1 MSTSSLSN
9 YLSAQK
15 SRFLADQGQ
24 GWTIAMG
31 NEAGDLDSL
40 ASSIAYAWLLSHTS
54 ATDGK
59 AIALITT
66 SRQDFVLRA
75 ENVYAL
81 QLAGIGE
88 QFQELLCPEDLPKPN
103 LCTNYAL
110 VDHNSLHPDY
120 AKPDAQVIAV
130 IDHHEDEG
138 KYLDTA
144 SPRIIEPSGSC
155 ASLVTGLIMSNP
167 TLQIPPELAT
177 LLLCAIQVDTQGL
190 RKGGKALN
198 MDHKASAWLLPRS
211 NASSSDG
218 ASVQTIGT
226 SMALRDHPLIKSLS
240 STLSAK
246 KLAVSHLTPRD
257 LLRRDY
263 KEYNLN
269 LSPSVSPGHA
279 SLIKAGLATVPL
291 RLSSFFS
298 PSPTSAVT
306 AIQDWMKERGLSV
319 LGVLTT
325 FRSRKGKG
333 KREQMWVV
341 DEESSG
347 RQLSQGLFCGLE
359 ANGVLQLK
367 SAKFKRYGFKNHAG
381 IEESDEE
388 DKSDVGDLQT
398 EEPVGRRQ
406 GPDESPFS
414 APFIAR
420 VYKQKDASA
429 TRKLVAPI
437 LKQILE

>member
-1 MSTSSLSN
+1 MSTPSLSN

-15 SRFLADQGQ
+15 PRFLANQGR
-24 GWTIAMG
+24 GWTIVMG

-40 ASSIAYAWLLSHTS
+40 ASSIAYAWLLSHTT
-54 ATDGK
+54 AP
-59 AIALITT
+59 AIALLTT
-66 SRQDFVLRA
+66 ACQDFVLRA

-88 QFQELLCPEDLPKPN
+88 QFQGLLCPEDLPKPN
-103 LCTNYAL
+103 LCTSYAL

-120 AKPDAQVIAV
+120 AKPNTQVVAV
-130 IDHHEDEG
+130 VDHHQDEG

-155 ASLVTGLIMSNP
+155 ASLVTGLIMSYP
-167 TLQIPPELAT
+167 ALRIPAELAT
-177 LLLCAIQVDTQGL
+177 LLLCAILVDTQGL

-198 MDHKASAWLLPRS
+198 MDHKAAAWLLPWS
-211 NASSSDG
+211 NASLSDG
-218 ASVQTIGT
+218 VLVQTTGT
-226 SMALRDHPLIKSLS
+226 SVALSDHPLIQSLS

-269 LSPSVSPGHA
+269 FSSSVSSSHA
-279 SLIKAGLATVPL
+279 SPMKAGLATVPL
-291 RLSSFFS
+291 RFSSFFS

-306 AIQDWMKERGLSV
+306 AVQDWMKERGLSV

-325 FRSRKGKG
+325 FRSRKDKG

-341 DEESSG
+341 DEQSSK
-347 RQLSQGLFCGLE
+347 RQLSQSLFSGLE
-359 ANGVLQLK
+359 AKEVLQLK
-367 SAKFKRYGFKNHAG
+367 SAKFKRYGFKDHG
-381 IEESDEE
+381 KIEQS
-388 DKSDVGDLQT
+388 
-398 EEPVGRRQ
+398 
-406 GPDESPFS
+406 DESPFS
-414 APFIAR
+414 APFVAR
-420 VYKQKDASA
+420 IYKQKNTSA

-437 LKQILE
+437 LKQILEG